1 MSNYTKQQYIFAL
14 SFLSNSNFGD
24 DAQPGGPSSDGDGT
38 LWGIANAT
46 IKDAVNEKLP
56 GFGINSN
63 LTWGPY
69 VSNSMSLY
77 DPGLSVTDNLVY
89 VASVEDPEN
98 SDNLLLVVS
107 LAGTSSTSYYAAFS
121 EDFYVDQVNL
131 DLPGMPENSAMVYKG
146 GRDVISALITWKDVN
161 QPVGIP
167 QGFLANLAAQA
178 AAGRKDYQTVEIV
191 VTGHSLGG
199 GLAPILAAYLGSYS
213 NLLLIGGVSVSC
225 YTYAGPTAGDA
236 DFIQFLADQN
246 IDLNAVVN
254 EFDIVPKALTVD
266 GISSIYSLYGDPNN
280 APDGLN
286 TCTNESTISDNGIV
300 AGIAQWA
307 QSLPNGTYANPDL
320 DSIETFPGA
329 GMDFTKVNGLC
340 TELDE
345 FSLAIY
351 TSTTGILNSIRKSL
365 EVIYKSV
372 KPKDIF
378 TEITIKQFLTFL
390 DEGSYQHVRGYI
402 YYLTESNSDLQNYL
416 LGYMQKGTPTE
427 QERGDSLIIL
437 NELLSLA
444 ATFLQNP
451 EPLHL
456 ASAK

>member
-1 MSNYTKQQYIFAL
+1 
-14 SFLSNSNFGD
+14 
-24 DAQPGGPSSDGDGT
+24 
-38 LWGIANAT
+38 
-46 IKDAVNEKLP
+46 
-56 GFGINSN
+56 
-63 LTWGPY
+63 
-69 VSNSMSLY
+69 
-77 DPGLSVTDNLVY
+77 
-89 VASVEDPEN
+89 
-98 SDNLLLVVS
+98 
-107 LAGTSSTSYYAAFS
+107 
-121 EDFYVDQVNL
+121 
-131 DLPGMPENSAMVYKG
+131 
-146 GRDVISALITWKDVN
+146 
-161 QPVGIP
+161 
-167 QGFLANLAAQA
+167 
-178 AAGRKDYQTVEIV
+178 
-191 VTGHSLGG
+191 
-199 GLAPILAAYLGSYS
+199 
-213 NLLLIGGVSVSC
+213 
-225 YTYAGPTAGDA
+225 
-236 DFIQFLADQN
+236 
-246 IDLNAVVN
+246 
-254 EFDIVPKALTVD
+254 
-266 GISSIYSLYGDPNN
+266 
-280 APDGLN
+280 
-286 TCTNESTISDNGIV
+286 
-300 AGIAQWA
+300 
-307 QSLPNGTYANPDL
+307 
-320 DSIETFPGA
+320 
-329 GMDFTKVNGLC
+329 MDFTKVNGLC